1 MEAPH
6 TPALLRHRVQRT
18 DTSVTVPWWS
28 VCSRRLAVA
37 ISLNVERL
45 WAFADGTICV
55 IVERE
60 DEPRYEVCVMR
71 GERVLH
77 QDRLSF
83 RAAAHLRSQTWRA
96 ALQPAPQV
104 TH

>member
-1 MEAPH
+1 VVVR
-6 TPALLRHRVQRT
+6 LHR
-18 DTSVTVPWWS
+18 SP
-28 VCSRRLAVA
+28 AVA
-37 ISLNVERL
+37 ISLSVERV

-60 DEPRYEVCVMR
+60 DEPCYEVCVMR

>member
-1 MEAPH
+1 
-6 TPALLRHRVQRT
+6 LV
-18 DTSVTVPWWS
+18 VV
-28 VCSRRLAVA
+28 RLHCCPAVA

-71 GERVLH
+71 GERVLY